1 MRRERGLSLFGA
13 LLIVVIAAIAGY
25 YVYQGTL
32 GEGDPP
38 TCDSALKSCMQKCR
52 RTTSDAAAA
61 QACQKACDSDAE
73 DCKRQ
78 NRRAETLSPA

>member
-1 MRRERGLSLFGA
+1 MRRERGLSLLGA

-32 GEGDPP
+32 GEEPP

-61 QACQKACDSDAE
+61 QACQKVCESDAE

-78 NRRAETLSPA
+78 KRRAETLSPA